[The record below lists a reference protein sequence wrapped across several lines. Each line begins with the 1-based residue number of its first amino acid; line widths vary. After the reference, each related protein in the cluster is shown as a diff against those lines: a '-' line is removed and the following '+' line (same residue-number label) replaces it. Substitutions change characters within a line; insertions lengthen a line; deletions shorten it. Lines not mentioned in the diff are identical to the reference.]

1 MSMVQGFEPFSG
13 QHCETSTTGNLL
25 KAVGMELSEAMLY
38 GLGEGLAFGVFA
50 FKGMAAPFLGGR
62 PRPEQI
68 TQTLARNLGFD
79 LTYRQTRSRKRAW
92 DNVADF
98 VDAGRLVGAKLNM
111 RLLDYDRSGAD
122 FAAHYVA
129 VCGYDDEQVFVVDTF
144 GQGGGPQATSR
155 ASFEAARLWRGPMA
169 SNALTWTI
177 DATPDDIDL
186 PRVLRAAIRANSEAY
201 LNPPIANFGA
211 RGIRKAAMLLPG
223 WSDTYAPA
231 DLSQVGML
239 MERGGTGGGLFRR
252 MYGDFLR
259 EAALL
264 LTDERL
270 LFVAERFD
278 AAGLLWTQVSAL
290 LESIP
295 DEGAAPLPAAS
306 RLLAQVADIEED
318 AVRELSR
325 LADSPA
331 GG

>member
-1 MSMVQGFEPFSG
+1 MSKIQDFKPFKG
-13 QHCETSTTGNLL
+13 QHCETNTTGNLL
-25 KAVGMELSEAMLY
+25 KAAGLELSEAMLY
-38 GLGEGLAFGVFA
+38 GLGEGLAFGVFE
-50 FKGMAAPFLGGR
+50 FKAMAAPFLGGR
-62 PRPEQI
+62 PRPEAI
-68 TQTLARNLGFD
+68 TQTLARNLGFE
-79 LTYRQTRSRKRAW
+79 LTYRQTRSPKRAW
-92 DNVADF
+92 ENIARAL
-98 VDAGRLVGAKLNM
+98 DAGRPVGAKLNM

-129 VCGYDDEQVFVVDTF
+129 AYGYDDENVFVVDTV
-144 GQGGGPQATSR
+144 GQGGSQVTGR
-155 ASFEAARLWRGPMA
+155 GSFEAARLWRGPMA

-177 DATPDDIDL
+177 DATPPGVDWR
-186 PRVLRAAIRANSEAY
+186 RVLPAAIRANAVTY

-211 RGIRKAAMLLPG
+211 RGIRKTAKLLPG
-223 WSDTYAPA
+223 WSGKYAAA

-264 LTDERL
+264 VTDERL
-270 LFVAERFD
+270 LLVAERFD

-295 DEGAAPLPAAS
+295 DEGAVPLPAAS